1 MRTAGRSGGNG
12 SALDGPSASVIPDR
26 IRNLLSYTRS
36 VLVAG
41 LCVWGIVESCY
52 GLSQV
57 LGWRSSRHALYA
69 LTGHF
74 QNPGPFGG
82 FIACVMAVAGAW
94 LLRHS
99 KDHSAGASILSV
111 VSWITTVFA
120 WSALAACFLVLPA
133 SMSRA
138 GWLGLAVALGI
149 EWLRVLPSDKRTKT
163 QRMVIVLS
171 VGLVLLAGAF
181 ALKPDS
187 ALGRLHVWRMECRA
201 IVARPW
207 RGAGPGRGPGADGEA
222 QEAFF
227 REHLETASPATVR
240 VAGCPEYAFNEFLGL
255 GVEYGLPALALSIL
269 LIVSSIL
276 VLHHAGSPLA
286 AGLMAWAVFACAS
299 YPLSVPQL
307 RILGVIF
314 ILGAILA
321 GALQTAGRQCRRE
334 NRGHPRPRKR
344 EGPADEVSGRDER
357 SEVFGRHCLRLA
369 GLLPGLSTILL
380 TCWILFCGSIRTDRE
395 QFREL
400 YSEGYALHQAGEYE
414 ESTKLLEEG
423 ALLSCDPMFEI
434 ILGKN
439 AEAMGNYAEAARL
452 YEKAHYMVP
461 SRLYPLVRLM
471 RLQVRLGEDD
481 AALETAR
488 AIVSMPVNDRNA
500 GMVRLRAETQATLD
514 SLSAQR
520 CHPAVNHN
528 ELTDSDIQNDPRK
541 RLPGSL

>member
-1 MRTAGRSGGNG
+1 MRTAGRFGG
-12 SALDGPSASVIPDR
+12 SAVIV
-26 IRNLLSYTRS
+26 S
-36 VLVAG
+36 G
-41 LCVWGIVESCY
+41 LCVWGIAEAFY

-99 KDHSAGASILSV
+99 KDHPAGPTIYSV
-111 VSWITTVFA
+111 VNWTTTALA
-120 WSALAACFLVLPA
+120 WVALAAGLLVLPA

-138 GWLGLAVALGI
+138 GWLGLAVALGV
-149 EWLRVLPSDKRTKT
+149 EWMRSPIRSGMTMPIRSGMTVSEKPGMTKSCHSRAGGNLSRGVIGSLVVLT
-163 QRMVIVLS
+163 
-171 VGLVLLAGAF
+171 LLAGAF

-201 IVARPW
+201 LAARPW
-207 RGAGPGRGPGADGEA
+207 RGAGPGLGPWAYGEA

-227 REHLETASPATVR
+227 REHLATASPATVR

-255 GVEYGLPALALSIL
+255 GVEYGLPALLLSIL
-269 LIVSSIL
+269 LVVSSIL
-276 VLHHAGSPLA
+276 VLHRSNSPLA
-286 AGLMAWAVFACAS
+286 AGLTAWAVFACAS

-307 RILGVIF
+307 RILGTIF
-314 ILGAILA
+314 IIVAIIA

-357 SEVFGRHCLRLA
+357 SEVLGRHCLRLA

-439 AEAMGNYAEAARL
+439 AEALGNYVEAARL

-500 GMVRLRAETQATLD
+500 GMPRLHKETQVTLD
-514 SLSAQR
+514 SLTSILR
-520 CHPAVNHN
+520 
-528 ELTDSDIQNDPRK
+528 TD
-541 RLPGSL
+541 G